1 MHNSN
6 RVHFPDSAE
15 KRPSRLHT
23 QLMHFKEVK
32 CQVIYNRTLTNSH
45 LPHNRG
51 HGFRKI
57 VYPAGVS
64 QLSPSQALTVNQ
76 GIDLLPGR
84 PDQSRN
90 PGSQNI
96 STMVKQVQQ
105 SRPMRRQIPIGAAHI
120 SFLGQHRMRLATSKT
135 NPQVA
140 LRWPRRQLSSD
151 QHLDK
156 HWPGGAKIKM
166 TLGLADPRERYRWW

>member
-1 MHNSN
+1 
-6 RVHFPDSAE
+6 
-15 KRPSRLHT
+15 
-23 QLMHFKEVK
+23 MHFNEVK

-57 VYPAGVS
+57 IYPAGVS
-64 QLSPSQALTVNQ
+64 QLSPSQALTVNE

-96 STMVKQVQQ
+96 STMVKQDQQ
-105 SRPMRRQIPIGAAHI
+105 SRPMCRQIPIGAAHI
-120 SFLGQHRMRLATSKT
+120 SFSGQHRMIHPTSKT
-135 NPQVA
+135 NPQVCP
-140 LRWPRRQLSSD
+140 RWPRSLLSSD
-151 QHLDK
+151 QHSEE
-156 HWPGGAKIKM
+156 HWPGGGNKDDPWAREN
-166 TLGLADPRERYRWW
+166 PREKGLGRKM

>member
-1 MHNSN
+1 
-6 RVHFPDSAE
+6 
-15 KRPSRLHT
+15 
-23 QLMHFKEVK
+23 MHFKEVK

-57 VYPAGVS
+57 IYPAGVS
-64 QLSPSQALTVNQ
+64 QLSPSQALMVNE

-96 STMVKQVQQ
+96 STMVKQDQQ
-105 SRPMRRQIPIGAAHI
+105 SHPLCRQIPIGAAHI
-120 SFLGQHRMRLATSKT
+120 SFSGHTGLSRLPVGQPR
-135 NPQVA
+135 VA
-140 LRWPRRQLSSD
+140 
-151 QHLDK
+151 
-156 HWPGGAKIKM
+156 PGGHRRPTVWTNTQRSTGPGGNKDDPWAREN
-166 TLGLADPRERYRWW
+166 PRERA